1 MQQGGHV
8 CVWYGT
14 GYNLELFQQANARLY
29 RQGQQYP
36 VMIYILMCK
45 DTIDVAAYKAL
56 SEKGTTQENLF
67 KILNQLKKEL

>member
-1 MQQGGHV
+1 
-8 CVWYGT
+8 
-14 GYNLELFQQANARLY
+14 
-29 RQGQQYP
+29 
-36 VMIYILMCK
+36 MIYILMCK